1 MPGKFG
7 APSKVAISEKDNK
20 IAVKVLSLD
29 TNKKLTQTVSNNLI
43 SNIAI
48 YLSNYRMIN
57 DYVSVEVAKVI
68 DLEFEFSVV
77 LEGGVN
83 QGQVITQIINSVSD
97 YMQPNNREMGQNLNV
112 SDIRRLVQ
120 DVSGVLTLANLNI
133 YNKVGGQY
141 SSSETSQRYID
152 PETKQIE
159 IIDETIFAEPDQI
172 YQIRFDNV
180 DIKVRVK
187 NLNTVD
193 FS

>member
-1 MPGKFG
+1 
-7 APSKVAISEKDNK
+7 
-20 IAVKVLSLD
+20 
-29 TNKKLTQTVSNNLI
+29 
-43 SNIAI
+43 
-48 YLSNYRMIN
+48 MIN

-68 DLEFEFSVV
+68 DLEFEIFVV

-83 QGQVITQIINSVSD
+83 QGQVITQAINSVAD
-97 YMQPNNREMGQNLNV
+97 YMQPSNREMGQNLNV
-112 SDIRRLVQ
+112 SDIRRLIQNVAG
-120 DVSGVLTLANLNI
+120 VSTLANLNI

-152 PETKQIE
+152 PEAKQIE
-159 IIDETIFAEPDQI
+159 IIDDTIFAEPDQI

-187 NLNTVD
+187 NLNSVN